1 MQEISSISIDGG
13 TSMLKIIRN
22 FFTRSAEA
30 MRAEPDWR
38 QDPLSHPVLQRM
50 TPDELADLPLGQVR
64 YADNQNGNEAEKLCA

>member
-1 MQEISSISIDGG
+1 MAMFE
-13 TSMLKIIRN
+13 IIRQL
-22 FFTRSAEA
+22 FSATA
-30 MRAEPDWR
+30 TAQPDEPDWR